1 MIFDTFCQA
10 DGSTTRKYGGTG
22 LGLSISRRLVNLMG
36 GDMWVRSHFGKGS
49 DFFFTMV
56 VKCDKFT
63 PEQLTERMRP
73 YKGRRVLFLDT
84 LHDQTGVTDMLVLL
98 GLTPIVLHSIR
109 EALDQ
114 SSSFSRIDAI
124 VTDSLVVVAQL
135 RNVEQLRYIPIN
147 LVTPSVLSLN
157 LTYCLDYGISSYINT
172 PLGLEDL
179 YYALLPSLESSA
191 AAPSEGGNNSSYH
204 ILLAEDNLVNQ
215 KLACKILQNQG
226 HKVDVVDN
234 GEQAVQATEQCKYDV
249 ILMDVSMPVMGGIE
263 ATMAIRDREDSQ
275 NLEHIP
281 IVALTAHA
289 MLGDKEK
296 CLQAGMNAY
305 VSKPIRRVELVS
317 TLNQIL
323 SQKSEPPSNDSGE
336 QNNNATNLLSRPHD
350 APSKENFDK
359 NPSAH
364 TDTV

>member
-56 VKCDKFT
+56 VKRDKFSK
-63 PEQLTERMRP
+63 EQLAERMRP
-73 YKGRRVLFLDT
+73 YLGRKVFFLDT
-84 LHDQTGVTDMLVLL
+84 MHDKTGVSDMLVQL
-98 GLTPIVLHSIR
+98 GLTPIKFHS
-109 EALDQ
+109 LDSAVDNDQ
-114 SSSFSRIDAI
+114 AFSRVDAI
-124 VTDSLVVVAQL
+124 VTDSLDVVTSL
-135 RNVEQLRYIPIN
+135 RSIEQLRYIPIN
-147 LVTPSVLSLN
+147 LVTPTELSLN

-172 PLGLEDL
+172 PLSLEDL

-191 AAPSEGGNNSSYH
+191 ATPSGGNNEVSYD

-226 HKVDVVDN
+226 HHVDVVDN
-234 GEQAVQATEQCKYDV
+234 GEQAVLAVQEHRYDV

-263 ATMAIRDREDSQ
+263 ATIAIRDYENSAGIERV
-275 NLEHIP
+275 P

-317 TLNQIL
+317 TLQ
-323 SQKSEPPSNDSGE
+323 S
-336 QNNNATNLLSRPHD
+336 LLSSKST
-350 APSKENFDK
+350 PSKKE
-359 NPSAH
+359 S
-364 TDTV
+364 